1 MLLTSSLTMALAV
14 WAVQTTAGSAHLSCR
29 DLALGAAFLVFK
41 GFEYYSDYRDGL
53 MPFVPGNFKPEEW
66 RRGDGHGQG
75 EGADAEKGDATPVE
89 AQDEIPNFDPGKY
102 RMPIETRSGVRR
114 SGEAVLR
121 LLLHH
126 DGAARP

>member
-14 WAVQTTAGSAHLSCR
+14 WAVQTNRRQLLTYFLAATV
-29 DLALGAAFLVFK
+29 ALGAAFLVVK
-41 GFEYYSDYRDGL
+41 GFEYYGDYQDGL

-89 AQDEIPNFDPGKY
+89 AQHGSQLRPRQVPHADRNAAW
-102 RMPIETRSGVRR
+102 RSPIR
-114 SGEAVLR
+114 
-121 LLLHH
+121 
-126 DGAARP
+126 